1 MAGAPLPTLL
11 SWAWLASTI
20 EFDNE
25 FERAMAEIGE
35 GTRFR
40 VSRVMWSS
48 FLRFVPERGIE
59 VAELIPFTMA
69 PAALVRPTLAALE
82 RWGYVRIGPQ
92 STVHRRDGYG
102 SGRGITG
109 DTTVEP
115 TRLGRLAQDA
125 WRPMARA
132 IDDRWRVRFGEGPVD
147 RLHDAVSSVVAS
159 LRRPLPDAVPIVAP
173 SNGFTTELRTAGVGC
188 TPAGDLAGSLA
199 QALVAFTTDA
209 ERETHTSMPL
219 AANLLRVL
227 GDEPVRVRELPLSS
241 GVSKVA
247 VTMAAGYA
255 ERKGLARVVPDPAA
269 ARGKVVCLTAAGRAA
284 REDAERAVA
293 DVEQRW
299 RAALGADRVDGLR
312 AALDTVLAQPD
323 ALADGLVPAPTGWR
337 AERPYLTQTE
347 AVLADPLAGLPRH
360 PMVLHRGGWPDGA

>member
-1 MAGAPLPTLL
+1 
-11 SWAWLASTI
+11 
-20 EFDNE
+20 
-25 FERAMAEIGE
+25 
-35 GTRFR
+35 
-40 VSRVMWSS
+40 
-48 FLRFVPERGIE
+48 
-59 VAELIPFTMA
+59 MA